1 MGAFFAII
9 AIVFGL
15 PICVFLFWFFV
26 AAWTGTSIGVD
37 KINSKRIEK
46 AKRRLKE
53 NPNILAE
60 EIDQELCND
69 MLDFFYERVRFYCIG
84 TDKYGELDQYKLA
97 SIEAKNENRL
107 THNNQVSKLFKETEH
122 TFTEKLLWGCHYMN
136 IYWKIEENQDCILD
150 NLVRIYQT
158 STPTEYG
165 NYIKNHMATFVLQ
178 QTDDD
183 FEKAYNDLSHAA
195 EISSDLRMTNW
206 HCYAGCSL
214 YRGGPTDAPMP
225 INNPSLGEDF
235 YKRYGFYKT
244 GINPPPFKT
253 LYDIKQQTLYLVL
266 RQMNVPNW
274 RTYFISGGLTRAD
287 YTKEYHHLSYNPVVD
302 SYSYQWLKQIREK
315 QNRW

>member
-183 FEKAYNDLSHAA
+183 FEKHITIYLM
-195 EISSDLRMTNW
+195 LR
-206 HCYAGCSL
+206 
-214 YRGGPTDAPMP
+214 
-225 INNPSLGEDF
+225 
-235 YKRYGFYKT
+235 K
-244 GINPPPFKT
+244 
-253 LYDIKQQTLYLVL
+253 
-266 RQMNVPNW
+266 
-274 RTYFISGGLTRAD
+274 
-287 YTKEYHHLSYNPVVD
+287 
-302 SYSYQWLKQIREK
+302 YQVI
-315 QNRW
+315 